1 MKRNI
6 FAVLVVA
13 LTFVLGFAGIAL
25 ADTGALADFDAQYPS
40 NSFGGSCNICHTTV
54 PTRNPYGKAL
64 ANNGGT
70 AGNIPPAT
78 FVAVE
83 GLDSDGDGF
92 TNIEEINAGTFPG
105 NPASRPGVTITITA
119 PSAGEIV
126 PSGLPFTVTYDA
138 PAEVSSVR
146 VRYSLDG
153 GATWLPAA
161 GAPGTLPGTF
171 DWNVPTPVKNSTKA
185 LVKVTG
191 FDAANKKL
199 GAGNSARFTIEV
211 VSITAPV
218 ADEIVTKGGVYPVT
232 WTTNGTKS
240 RCG

>member
-1 MKRNI
+1 MRRCCMKRNI

-13 LTFVLGFAGIAL
+13 LTLVLVFAVIAS
-25 ADTGALADFDAQYPS
+25 ANNGALADFDAQYPL

-54 PTRNPYGKAL
+54 PTRNPYGRAL

-119 PSAGEIV
+119 PSAAQVI
-126 PSGLPFTVTYDA
+126 PSGQPFTITYDA
-138 PAEVSSVR
+138 PAEVSSVK
-146 VRYSLDG
+146 VRYSLDDG
-153 GATWLPAA
+153 VTWLLAA

-171 DWNVPTPVKNSTKA
+171 DWDVPTPVKNSTKA

-191 FDAANKKL
+191 FDAARQKTRH
-199 GAGNSARFTIEV
+199 G
-211 VSITAPV
+211 
-218 ADEIVTKGGVYPVT
+218 
-232 WTTNGTKS
+232 
-240 RCG
+240 